1 MNQATTPSYR
11 MFISGTDIEL
21 ENWSNQLSEGTA
33 KVQLKG
39 LLMGSGVTQIRG
51 SFRPETKSPD
61 FDLSVKI
68 LKTPAKSLN
77 PVLRA
82 YGGTDVAA
90 GVFSVFSEMTVKE
103 GQVKGY
109 LKPLFKDVTAYDPE
123 QDKDKGLLTKIFEK
137 TINVASSVLEKY
149 AARRGGDE
157 GRCVGAG

>member
-1 MNQATTPSYR
+1 M
-11 MFISGTDIEL
+11 
-21 ENWSNQLSEGTA
+21 
-33 KVQLKG
+33 LKG
-39 LLMGSGVTQIRG
+39 RLMGSGVAQVTG
-51 SFRPETKSPD
+51 AFRPETKSPD

-90 GVFSVFSEMTVKE
+90 GVFSVFSEMTVKQ

-137 TINVASSVLEKY
+137 TINVASSVLKN
-149 AARRGGDE
+149 ATRGGSDE
-157 GRCVGAG
+157 GRCGRAG